1 MKKTITLGALI
12 ASATLIMSPTSS
24 QGENDAPQLDLA
36 QRRAIKQY
44 QEGAFA
50 AHEAAIKAATKDD
63 LTLLVDWEKIALPG
77 EADVYNEEAYWDQ
90 IYFQPLIV
98 ALQQVGSDEMG
109 KEALKDKLAKIHITY
124 DEATAPAG
132 NYMNG
137 VSFEGGVLKINF
149 RPYSNAGGPES
160 TDFKSRVQAFV
171 ETLEK
176 GL

>member
-1 MKKTITLGALI
+1 MKHSILWSLLL
-12 ASATLIMSPTSS
+12 ASVAPVMTTTNSS
-24 QGENDAPQLDLA
+24 AESEGTPLDLA

-50 AHEAAIKAATKDD
+50 THEAAIKTATKED

-77 EADVYNEEAYWDQ
+77 EAQLYNEEAYWDQ
-90 IYFQPLIV
+90 IFFQPLIV
-98 ALQQVGSDEMG
+98 ALQSVGSDDLG
-109 KEALKDKLAKIHITY
+109 KEALREKLEKIHITY
-124 DEATAPAG
+124 DEETAPLG
-132 NYMNG
+132 NYING
-137 VSFEGGVLKINF
+137 VTFEGGTLTINF

-160 TDFKSRVQAFV
+160 TDFKNRVQAIV